1 MSSFEHLDY
10 EVSDHV
16 AEITMVRE
24 PVNAINW
31 RMADELFGAYSAA
44 KDDDDVRAIV
54 LTSGV
59 DRAFS
64 GGVDFEMSRGMS
76 GSEHRRFQELFYL
89 QQHDI
94 HHRMGKPT
102 IAAVTGPAMAG
113 GVTLAVNCNCIVM
126 NEDAEL
132 GYPEI
137 DIGFVPGFHFV
148 HLPRQIGR
156 HRAFELLFSGEPITG
171 TEAEDIGLVNR
182 AVPPEEVLSEARDLA
197 RTFAEKPA
205 RIVQV
210 AHNAYMQMVDDG
222 YRRGLG
228 HVMALSS
235 YVTNLDESHEGRDAF
250 VEGREPE
257 W

>member
-1 MSSFEHLDY
+1 MPSFDNLRYD
-10 EVSDHV
+10 VTDRV

-31 RMADELFGAYSAA
+31 EMADELFAAYDAA
-44 KDDDDVRAIV
+44 KRDDDVGAVV

-64 GGVDFEMSRGMS
+64 GGVDFELSQGMS
-76 GSEHRRFQELFYL
+76 GAEHREFQEMFYVE
-89 QQHDI
+89 QHLL
-94 HHRMGKPT
+94 HHRLGKPT

-113 GVTLAVNCNCIVM
+113 GVTLAVNCNCIVAS
-126 NEDAEL
+126 EEATL

-137 DIGFVPGFHFV
+137 DIGFIPGFHFV
-148 HLPRQIGR
+148 HLPRQVGR

-171 TEAEDIGLVNR
+171 REAADIGLVNR
-182 AVPPEEVLSEARDLA
+182 AVPPDEVKAAARDLA
-197 RTFAEKPA
+197 RTFAEKPP
-205 RIVQV
+205 RIVRL
-210 AHNAYMQMVDDG
+210 AHNAYMRMVDDG

-228 HVMALSS
+228 HVMDLSS
-235 YVTNLDESHEGRDAF
+235 YITDLHESQEGRDAF
-250 VEGREPE
+250 VEDRTPD